1 MMGVEAEGSGGCG
14 ERGRGGILLARG
26 SGVRKLG
33 AVMVFLMPLRL
44 MKLSD

>member
-1 MMGVEAEGSGGCG
+1 MGVEAEG
-14 ERGRGGILLARG
+14 GGILLARG
-26 SGVRKLG
+26 IVVRELV